1 MENTPVKTLE
11 PTLKDII
18 NFVNCIVM
26 RASSDMVGG
35 ADRIGT
41 V

>member
-18 NFVNCIVM
+18 NFVNCMM